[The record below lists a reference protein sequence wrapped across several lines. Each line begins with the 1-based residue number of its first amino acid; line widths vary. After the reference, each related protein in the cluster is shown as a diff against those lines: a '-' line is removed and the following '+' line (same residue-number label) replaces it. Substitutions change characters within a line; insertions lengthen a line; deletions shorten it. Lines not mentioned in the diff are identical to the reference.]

1 MVNVTTQINIEVPK
15 NKVAEYAANPD
26 NAPQWY
32 KNIKSV
38 EWKTPKP
45 FRVGTQIAF
54 KATFLGKELAYIYEI
69 VKFNPGENLVMRTSQ
84 GPFPTETSYRWEVVD
99 NNACRMT
106 LRNSGSPSGF
116 SKLLAPFME
125 LAMKRA
131 NKKDLKLLK
140 FKLEK

>member
-38 EWKTPKP
+38 EWKTPRP

-69 VKFNPGENLVMRTSQ
+69 VKFNPGEDLVMRTSQ
-84 GPFPTETSYRWEVVD
+84 GPFPMETSYRWEVID
-99 NNACRMT
+99 DNACRMI

-116 SKLLAPFME
+116 LKLLAPFME

-140 FKLEK
+140 FILEK